1 MRVGQLDAAM
11 LSVAGL
17 KEIEES
23 VAALQLMPL
32 MFRSWQE
39 FDYGHDQLRPELER
53 RLLEKG
59 FVVLF
64 WGEGGWVQF
73 FSTESRVAP
82 EEYKSARIFAWAGNA
97 SLVDIM
103 KSMGYHPVVLGLSDI
118 LASLQ
123 TGMIDVVPAA
133 PMWALAFQFYRTT
146 PHMLRMNWVP
156 IVGATVI
163 TLRTWERMLP
173 EARVAL
179 SDAAAKAGRTLRAH
193 RAVQDELAIEAMHEH
208 GLVVHEL
215 SSEVERQWQEI
226 ASAIWPQVRGTMV
239 PAATFDRVQQLLS
252 EYRRRNP

>member
-73 FSTESRVAP
+73 SRPSLAWPRKNTSRREYSRGP
-82 EEYKSARIFAWAGNA
+82 E
-97 SLVDIM
+97 
-103 KSMGYHPVVLGLSDI
+103 
-118 LASLQ
+118 
-123 TGMIDVVPAA
+123 
-133 PMWALAFQFYRTT
+133 
-146 PHMLRMNWVP
+146 
-156 IVGATVI
+156 
-163 TLRTWERMLP
+163 TLRW
-173 EARVAL
+173 
-179 SDAAAKAGRTLRAH
+179 
-193 RAVQDELAIEAMHEH
+193 
-208 GLVVHEL
+208 
-215 SSEVERQWQEI
+215 
-226 ASAIWPQVRGTMV
+226 
-239 PAATFDRVQQLLS
+239 
-252 EYRRRNP
+252 